1 VKDCARELQKP
12 VVQSRLE
19 ECLAKERPDHSCKV
33 LTIVTGSCTKVETL
47 VECTTLASKLDK
59 EVAAKCTTN
68 AISPEVF
75 KDRAASGRADAGTSG
90 KRSGSSQNEQFIVTS
105 ESESSSSS
113 LSTGAL
119 IGIIV
124 GSVCGA
130 ILIVG
135 ILIVAFFVMKG
146 DGHESV

>member
-47 VECTTLASKLDK
+47 VECTTLAARLDK

-75 KDRAASGRADAGTSG
+75 KDRAASGRADSSTSG
-90 KRSGSSQNEQFIVTS
+90 KRSGSSQQEQFIVTS
-105 ESESSSSS
+105 ESESSS

-119 IGIIV
+119 VGIIV

-135 ILIVAFFVMKG
+135 IIIVAFFLMKG